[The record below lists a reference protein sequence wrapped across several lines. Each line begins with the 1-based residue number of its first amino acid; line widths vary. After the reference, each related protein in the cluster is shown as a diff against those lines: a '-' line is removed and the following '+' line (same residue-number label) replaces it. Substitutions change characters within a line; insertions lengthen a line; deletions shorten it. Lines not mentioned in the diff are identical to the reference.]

1 MSISLCIVARN
12 EAPFLRECIESA
24 LPVADEVVLVDTGST
39 DATREI
45 GRRAGARVIQAAW
58 PGDLARAHSLPV
70 AYAHGDWVLS
80 LDGDEVLDPAS
91 RHKIRDLVASPD
103 HEGYN
108 FTVRNYLYDAAAKWR
123 WADPCDPLVKGAIG
137 YFPSVAIRL
146 FRRREPYRYS
156 GRLHQS
162 VAPSIIADGGR
173 IGTAD
178 VPIHHYGHIRF
189 DRSKS
194 WLYGALARRQVAAE
208 QGNARAW
215 IDLGI
220 LLSQNLHWPAAGA
233 AFFQARSLGERPTA
247 SFFLGG
253 VLIEMRHSAAA
264 IPFLNEAVRGN
275 PRDDLPF
282 FDRADAWELLGL
294 AQQLIGESR
303 AAEGAYLLALR
314 SRPDSPV
321 ALNNLV
327 ELLGERRALR
337 EARRLAQRLIIRCR
351 GLDMPWA
358 TLGTILL
365 RTGDLEGA
373 RRAFET
379 ALDINPGN
387 LPALVNLA
395 VTHERGGRRGKAKR
409 AYSIARERNDSQQ
422 ARSLGL
428 AEHLPRPECSRPRR
442 LRPLGAGAAVSI
454 IAHLA
459 GGGGRVLVDAVH
471 ALRGRPQLVLCSDA
485 GAYTGQ
491 ELRAELEDAG
501 VQVRTVNTVG
511 DVYRIIEQVQPKSVI
526 HHWWQWSWLSNAVR
540 TGMER
545 WIAVGHS
552 ALPMP
557 FGYDAYVVISEFHEQ
572 FQRHLP
578 PERLVRIPNGV
589 RLNDFGRQTRRAR
602 QPVTI
607 AMLSR
612 LAPGKFPRRLLE
624 YVAPLAGLDARVI
637 IAGFGSRR
645 FEIEPEISRRGL
657 GKVVSFIGPIP
668 NAQVHRFLRE
678 ADIGLHLTETHV
690 ELCSMTILEM
700 LASGLPIVAE
710 PKGCLTEMIVHG
722 DNGFLAVDEGE
733 IAGYLRELI
742 ASPELRQRMGEA
754 SRAVAERYDFARFR
768 ASLLELVDGVPR
780 TSIQDNRTGASGRSR
795 GRSVRRATRTGATS
809 GRPQMEVWRPAI
821 SYLVCATPRS
831 GSSLLCESLTN
842 TGLAGRPNE
851 FFIRHTDW
859 WSLPEWG
866 ETKDIEQYLAWL
878 FEDCS
883 TPNAVF
889 GAKIMMDHF
898 VELVEELRKLPGRA
912 RLGADARLQSV
923 FPGLRYVWMTRR
935 DKLRQA
941 ISRLRT
947 DQTGRWWRHQGDLD
961 LPVPKPRFNRKEIE
975 RRLEEIR
982 FQEAEWQT
990 FFDASGTEPV
1000 VVVYEDLV
1008 GSYEA
1013 TAKRVAKELGI
1024 VVPRKVWFGERQ
1036 LLSQSD
1042 ATTDRWVE
1050 RFKR

>member
-12 EAPFLRECIESA
+12 EALFLRECIESA
-24 LPVADEVVLVDTGST
+24 LPVADEVILVDTGST

-58 PGDLARAHSLPV
+58 PGDLAKAHSLPL
-70 AYAHGDWVLS
+70 AYAHADWVLS
-80 LDGDEVLDPAS
+80 LDGDEVLDPTW
-91 RHKIRDLVASPD
+91 RHKIRELVASAEY
-103 HEGYN
+103 EGYN
-108 FTVRNYLYDAAAKWR
+108 FTIRNYLYESAPKWR
-123 WADPCDPLVKGAIG
+123 WTDPCDPLVKGALG
-137 YFPSVAIRL
+137 YVPSVAVRL
-146 FRRREPYRYS
+146 YRRRNGYRYS

-162 VAPSIIADGGR
+162 IAPSIIAHGGQL
-173 IGTAD
+173 GTAD
-178 VPIHHYGHIRF
+178 VPIHHYGYIRF
-189 DRSKS
+189 DRAKS
-194 WLYGALARRQVAAE
+194 RLYGALARRQVAAE
-208 QGNARAW
+208 PGNARAW

-220 LLSQNLHWPAAGA
+220 VLSQDLHWPAAAA
-233 AFFQARSLGERPTA
+233 AFRQARSLGERPTA
-247 SFFLGG
+247 SYFLGG
-253 VLIEMRHSAAA
+253 ALIELRHPAAA

-275 PRDDLPF
+275 PRDDLLF

-294 AQQLIGESR
+294 AHQLMGETP
-303 AAEGAYLLALR
+303 AAENAYLVALKC
-314 SRPDSPV
+314 RPDSPV
-321 ALNNLV
+321 ALNNLAD
-327 ELLGERRALR
+327 LLGERRALR
-337 EARRLAQRLIIRCR
+337 EAQRLARRLLNRCR

-373 RRAFET
+373 CRALET
-379 ALDINPGN
+379 ALDINPEN
-387 LPALVNLA
+387 LPALANLA
-395 VTHERGGRRGKAKR
+395 VTHERGGRPGKAKR
-409 AYSIARERNDSQQ
+409 AYSIARERGDSQH

-428 AEHLPRPECSRPRR
+428 TEHLPLPHRSRAKR
-442 LRPLGAGAAVSI
+442 LRPLGAGAVVSLI
-454 IAHLA
+454 PHLA
-459 GGGGRVLVDAVH
+459 GGGGRVLLDAVH
-471 ALRGRPQLVLCSDA
+471 ALRGRPQLVLCTDA

-491 ELRAELEDAG
+491 ELRAEIEDAG

-511 DVYRIIEQVQPKSVI
+511 DVYRIVAQARPESVI
-526 HHWWQWSWLSNAVR
+526 HHWWKEGWFSNAVR
-540 TGMER
+540 TGEER

-557 FGYDAYVVISEFHEQ
+557 FGFDAYVVISAFHEQ
-572 FQRHLP
+572 SQRHLP

-589 RLNDFGRQTRRAR
+589 QLNDFGRQPRRAG

-624 YVAPLAGLDARVI
+624 YLAPVAGLDARVL
-637 IAGFGSRR
+637 IAGFGRRR

-657 GKVVSFIGPIP
+657 GKLVSFIGPIP
-668 NAQVHRFLRE
+668 TAQVRPFLRE

-700 LASGLPIVAE
+700 MASGLPIVAE
-710 PKGCLTEMIVHG
+710 PKGCLTEMIAHG
-722 DNGFLAVDEGE
+722 ENGFLAMDEGE

-742 ASPELRQRMGEA
+742 ASPELRRRMGEA
-754 SRAVAERYDFARFR
+754 SLAMAERYDFARFR
-768 ASLLELVDGVPR
+768 ASLLELVDGGSR
-780 TSIQDNRTGASGRSR
+780 TAIQDTKTGASVRSSE
-795 GRSVRRATRTGATS
+795 RSVSRAAHAGATS
-809 GRPQMEVWRPAI
+809 GFPRMEVWRPVI

-831 GSSLLCESLTN
+831 GSSLLCESLTS
-842 TGLAGRPNE
+842 TGLAGRPKE
-851 FFIRHTDW
+851 FFFRHTDM
-859 WSLPEWG
+859 WSLPDWG
-866 ETKDIEQYLAWL
+866 ETKEIEQYLGWL

-889 GAKIMMDHF
+889 GAKIMMGNF

-912 RLGADARLQSV
+912 RLNSHARLQSV
-923 FPGLRYVWMTRR
+923 FPGLRYVSITRR

-941 ISRLRT
+941 ISSVRA
-947 DQTGRWWRHQGDLD
+947 DQTDCWWHHQGDLD
-961 LPVPKPRFNRKEIE
+961 LPGPEPRFNRKEIE

-990 FFDASGTEPV
+990 FFDASRTEPITV
-1000 VVVYEDLV
+1000 EYEDLV

-1013 TAKRVAKELGI
+1013 TAKRVARELGI

-1042 ATTDRWVE
+1042 AKTDQWVE